1 MCLDD
6 QVLSTYIDGE
16 LAEPWKTQV
25 EEHLLHCTIC
35 KSRFNQLKDLGN
47 DIKSARLRE
56 EEFTVQRDRIW
67 QYLEKNCVAVVKER
81 FIEKRL
87 SFKAPVFVAAAAA
100 FAILFSAGIYFAANS
115 NKDIIPEIPVV
126 SGQVD
131 TETSNSI
138 VAVRATDSA
147 PAAMSLQDLTIE
159 EILQLLDDR
168 GFEVDLSLKSVEPL
182 TVSLPVIDTPIDVM
196 EEVVE
201 EEEVYYDQE
210 GTQLTVEEIELSE
223 TLYDVEGNEVLL
235 EIIEIAPEEA
245 VPETL
250 LEESPSADP
259 VSADPVS
266 ENPPVENPVSE
277 NPPEGNPAAP

>member
-25 EEHLLHCTIC
+25 EEHLLHCSIC
-35 KSRFNQLKDLGN
+35 KSRYNQLKDLGI

-56 EEFTVQRDRIW
+56 EEFTVQRERIW

-100 FAILFSAGIYFAANS
+100 LVIFFSAGIWFAANS
-115 NKDIIPEIPVV
+115 EGDVIPEIPVV
-126 SGQVD
+126 TGQVD
-131 TETSNSI
+131 AENPNPI
-138 VAVRATDSA
+138 VSVRATDSA

-168 GFEVDLSLKSVEPL
+168 GFEVDLRLKSVEPL
-182 TVSLPVIDTPIDVM
+182 TVSLPVIETPAD
-196 EEVVE
+196 VE
-201 EEEVYYDQE
+201 EEIYFDQD
-210 GTQLTVEEIELSE
+210 GNQLSE
-223 TLYDVEGNEVLL
+223 EDVELAEILYDAEGNEIQL
-235 EIIEIAPEEA
+235 EIIDIAPEETIS
-245 VPETL
+245 ED
-250 LEESPSADP
+250 PS
-259 VSADPVS
+259 
-266 ENPPVENPVSE
+266 EENPVSE
-277 NPPEGNPAAP
+277 DTTEENPAAP

>member
-25 EEHLLHCTIC
+25 EEHLLHCSIC
-35 KSRFNQLKDLGN
+35 KSRYSQLKDLGI

-56 EEFTVQRDRIW
+56 EEFTVQRERIW

-100 FAILFSAGIYFAANS
+100 LVIFFSAGIYFAANS
-115 NKDIIPEIPVV
+115 EGDVIPEIPVV

-131 TETSNSI
+131 AENTNSI
-138 VAVRATDSA
+138 VSVRATDSA

-168 GFEVDLSLKSVEPL
+168 GFEVDLRLKSVEPL
-182 TVSLPVIDTPIDVM
+182 TVSLPVIENPAD
-196 EEVVE
+196 VE
-201 EEEVYYDQE
+201 EEIVEDIQEEVYYDQD
-210 GTQLTVEEIELSE
+210 GNKLTEEAIELAE
-223 TLYDVEGNEVLL
+223 ILYDVNGNEVLL
-235 EIIEIAPEEA
+235 EIIEI
-245 VPETL
+245 VPD
-250 LEESPSADP
+250 DP
-259 VSADPVS
+259 T
-266 ENPPVENPVSE
+266 EENPVPE
-277 NPPEGNPAAP
+277 NPPEENPAAP

>member
-25 EEHLLHCTIC
+25 EEHLLHCSIC

-56 EEFTVQRDRIW
+56 EEFTVQRERIW

-100 FAILFSAGIYFAANS
+100 LVLFFSAGIYFAANS
-115 NKDIIPEIPVV
+115 KGTDIPEIPVI

-131 TETSNSI
+131 TETPNSI
-138 VAVRATDSA
+138 VSVRATDSA
-147 PAAMSLQDLTIE
+147 PTAMSLQDLTIE

-168 GFEVDLSLKSVEPL
+168 GFEVDLRLKSVEPL
-182 TVSLPVIDTPIDVM
+182 TVSLPVIDTPADVM
-196 EEVVE
+196 EEVQE
-201 EEEVYYDQE
+201 EAYYDQD
-210 GTQLTVEEIELSE
+210 GNQLSAEDVVLAEV
-223 TLYDVEGNEVLL
+223 LYDVDGNPIPL
-235 EIIEIAPEEA
+235 ETIELIPDEA
-245 VPETL
+245 
-250 LEESPSADP
+250 
-259 VSADPVS
+259 
-266 ENPPVENPVSE
+266 VSE
-277 NPPEGNPAAP
+277 NPPEEKPAAP